1 MIATRLVNLIET
13 HAERL
18 AESLLGKL
26 HTMEELEDYRRL
38 PPHEIRQRA
47 FDIYRHLTEWLLS
60 RTDQEIE
67 TRFREIGARR
77 AAQGI
82 ALSSVILALHVTKEH
97 LWEYIRREGLVDR
110 HVELCQEIELL
121 QQIELFFDRATYF
134 ASRGYETYRP
144 ARAA

>member
-13 HAERL
+13 HAEKL
-18 AESLLGKL
+18 ATSLLRKL
-26 HTMEELEDYRRL
+26 ETMEELEDYRKL
-38 PPHEIRQRA
+38 TPHEIQQRA
-47 FDIYRHLTEWLLS
+47 FDIYHHMSEWLL
-60 RTDQEIE
+60 RKTDADIE
-67 TRFREIGARR
+67 ARFMEIGARR
-77 AAQGI
+77 ATQGI

-121 QQIELFFDRATYF
+121 QQVELFFDRATYY
-134 ASRGYETYRP
+134 ASRGYEKSRP